1 MPWYMAVLVRG
12 SFAGEELDADRLGDL
27 LYRLIHAGDAE
38 AAYARAITLG
48 ATLVDTY
55 EDEGETLTLRFLGL
69 ADLAEVTAEELVD
82 GVEVYNALLDRHPID
97 RVVEKTRLRVF
108 ETDENPG
115 DDEPD
120 IEPERL
126 REPGNEAIEPR

>member
-12 SFAGEELDADRLGDL
+12 SFAGEGLDPDRLGDL
-27 LYRLIHAGDAE
+27 LYRLVQAGDPE
-38 AAYARAITLG
+38 AAYARATALG
-48 ATLVDTY
+48 ATLIDPY

-82 GVEVYNALLDRHPID
+82 GVEVYNALLDGRPID

-108 ETDENPG
+108 ETDENPA
-115 DDEPD
+115 DDEPE

-126 REPGNEAIEPR
+126 GEPGNDAIEPR